1 MAEQTPARR
10 PAFQVTSVTIG
21 APDPSKLAV
30 FYAELLGWTITA
42 DDPALPGDPP
52 EAGWAQLRAPA
63 GQAGPTLNFEYEAQF
78 ARPAWPARPGEPV
91 ATEHLDIAV
100 TSLDEGVAWAV
111 AAGATLAEFQPQ
123 EDVRVLF
130 DPAGHP
136 FCLYVP

>member
-1 MAEQTPARR
+1 MRVAAITL
-10 PAFQVTSVTIG
+10 G
-21 APDPSKLAV
+21 APAPRELAA
-30 FYAELLGWTITA
+30 FYATLLGWPVA
-42 DDPALPGDPP
+42 EEEQGLPGEPP
-52 EAGWAQLRAPA
+52 EAGWAQVRPPA
-63 GQAGPTLNFEYEAQF
+63 GEPGPYLNFEYEAQF

-100 TSLDEGVAWAV
+100 ASLDEGVAWALS
-111 AAGATLAEFQPQ
+111 AGATLAEFQPQ

>member
-1 MAEQTPARR
+1 MIPRCPATRR
-10 PAFQVTSVTIG
+10 RRS
-21 APDPSKLAV
+21 
-30 FYAELLGWTITA
+30 
-42 DDPALPGDPP
+42 
-52 EAGWAQLRAPA
+52 WAQLRAA
-63 GQAGPTLNFEYEAQF
+63 VGQASPTLNFEYEAQF

-111 AAGATLAEFQPQ
+111 AAQRDARGFQPQ